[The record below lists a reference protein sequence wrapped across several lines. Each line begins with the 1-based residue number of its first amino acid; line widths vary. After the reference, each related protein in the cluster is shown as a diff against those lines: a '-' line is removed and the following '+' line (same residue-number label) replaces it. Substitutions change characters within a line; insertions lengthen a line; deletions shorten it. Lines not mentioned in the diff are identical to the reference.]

1 MKFALP
7 VTLALGGLSLVFAIL
22 STFMF
27 YVFWTSQ
34 PITPRF
40 NQQPKIVDI
49 VNSAEDLT
57 RLKKVCSLLAV
68 SQDTNDIVMR
78 TQSALVKRAL
88 TFAGLFSVGW
98 GLLSGIVF
106 LYLHFMLRRIIRDGN
121 FKKPTF

>member
-7 VTLALGGLSLVFAIL
+7 VTLALGGLSLAFAIL

-34 PITPRF
+34 PVTPRF

-88 TFAGLFSVGW
+88 IFTGLFSVGW

-121 FKKPTF
+121 FKKPT

>member
-34 PITPRF
+34 PVTPRF

-121 FKKPTF
+121 FKRPTF